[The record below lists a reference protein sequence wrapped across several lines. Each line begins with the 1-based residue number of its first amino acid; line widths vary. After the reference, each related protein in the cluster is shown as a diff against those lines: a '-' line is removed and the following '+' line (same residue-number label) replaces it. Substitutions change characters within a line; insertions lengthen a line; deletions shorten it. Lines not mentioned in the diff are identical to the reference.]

1 MKSGT
6 VVDATGQ
13 PDQVYLVERDAG
25 LVCRILGLYAA
36 RGLDVLRVE
45 YGRAE
50 HELMMLSVRVRLS
63 SDDDAETLRV
73 LLDKASSVVGVV
85 EAAQQPAA

>member
-1 MKSGT
+1 MNPGP
-6 VVDATGQ
+6 VFDHPGQ
-13 PDQVYLVERDAG
+13 PDQVFLVERDAG

-45 YGRAE
+45 YGGAE
-50 HELMMLSVRVRLS
+50 HELMKLSVRVRLAS
-63 SDDDAETLRV
+63 EDDAETLRV

-85 EAAQQPAA
+85 DAAHQRAD